1 MKRIISPENLKKI
14 LAGALALLT
23 TLSLSATPARADLFQ
38 YTDQNGT
45 VVMVDDE
52 SKIPPQYRKKVKSTK
67 SGMAGGSRVTPVR
80 MRDNQAI
87 VPVRITYRNTT
98 VDAWL
103 LLDTGATVTVLS
115 SKLAERLG
123 IRQESTRSRL
133 SQVADGR
140 VIETFRTH
148 VDLLDVGAKQKYNTE
163 VAIMPINGPVTGFDG
178 LLGMSFLEGL
188 RYHLD
193 LNTQTIEWQ

>member
-1 MKRIISPENLKKI
+1 
-14 LAGALALLT
+14 
-23 TLSLSATPARADLFQ
+23 
-38 YTDQNGT
+38 
-45 VVMVDDE
+45 
-52 SKIPPQYRKKVKSTK
+52 
-67 SGMAGGSRVTPVR
+67 
-80 MRDNQAI
+80 
-87 VPVRITYRNTT
+87 

-115 SKLAERLG
+115 TSLAGRLG
-123 IRQESTRSRL
+123 IRPESTKSRL

-140 VIETFRTH
+140 VIETFRTN
-148 VDLLDVGAKQKYNTE
+148 VDLLDVGPKQKYNTE